1 VSRLVSQIWGQLHF
15 VYGRE
20 FSPTAR
26 EWYGGSLDGKELGK
40 VLEVANDVRYG
51 GGYLFFSNA
60 ENRLSARAFDPDRVR
75 FLDDTVH
82 QVPIPSGSAFRVSSQ
97 RDITYRFGVDRTVNR
112 HFDRDSGITKETV
125 SGSHPEFSLDGKRL
139 LTLRDDIT
147 IWIQDLERGSA
158 NRLEA
163 GREGGVAVWSPD
175 ESKMYFSG
183 RDGLYV
189 MPAIGSA
196 TPTKLTSVRTH
207 HIHASPDGSFVAA
220 TIPKDGKNLLVV
232 FSTRD
237 GVQRIILESA
247 ARLDHAQFS
256 PDSNWLAFACDET
269 GNFEAYITPFPGG
282 GPKWSVS
289 IGGGGMCRWRRDGKE
304 IYYSSPNGEI
314 YSVAVDTSGPE
325 PRLGKP
331 VRIFENRYAT
341 AATPRFAA
349 SPDGKQFVVSTHIR
363 SNRPVRF
370 HVLTNWHPASGV

>member
-1 VSRLVSQIWGQLHF
+1 
-15 VYGRE
+15 
-20 FSPTAR
+20 
-26 EWYGGSLDGKELGK
+26 
-40 VLEVANDVRYG
+40 
-51 GGYLFFSNA
+51 
-60 ENRLSARAFDPDRVR
+60 
-75 FLDDTVH
+75 
-82 QVPIPSGSAFRVSSQ
+82 
-97 RDITYRFGVDRTVNR
+97 
-112 HFDRDSGITKETV
+112 
-125 SGSHPEFSLDGKRL
+125 
-139 LTLRDDIT
+139 
-147 IWIQDLERGSA
+147 
-158 NRLEA
+158 
-163 GREGGVAVWSPD
+163 
-175 ESKMYFSG
+175 
-183 RDGLYV
+183 
-189 MPAIGSA
+189 
-196 TPTKLTSVRTH
+196 
-207 HIHASPDGSFVAA
+207 